1 MRKRGLFYLAVI
13 GFLVDPFNLPG
24 EKGPSTFVLSPVG
37 DSLRRV
43 RSLQQFSRFKAL
55 LQELRPIVQ
64 INPMLAMGN
73 GYFNLS
79 FEQFSSMA
87 LSIFSMLSE
96 KFRETALEEMEEAI
110 RIFKDAVQVFHSE
123 LSRKEIFRDSIIF
136 FLDSL
141 ASIDRDEI
149 SCTFISLLERIS
161 DVFSLRDTEKT
172 YQYLNY
178 LGIYLKNYRKFGSR
192 EQRQKVMELISRV
205 FAMDERAA
213 ELLRREFILTVDG
226 LSAIPATQIPP
237 HLSANIRAI
246 VESMPEEIK
255 EDLSI
260 IMTFF
265 QGGVR
270 YDGMCSDIR
279 FDSAVGVGSM
289 GWEGIREQV
298 FIHEL
303 GHIVQKNSI
312 LAWEG
317 FKELFSASKSESD
330 FLESS
335 NPHNPEYHRTNFMED
350 FADSFIRYCLDSIAA
365 CREMEQKGSE
375 ILKEKFKII
384 VSLFSFQRD
393 GKRYA
398 YIYRTTLSGK
408 TLTVKRAVVPLDEEG
423 IPVIP
428 SQIPE
433 EQWEVFS
440 YPQ

>member
-1 MRKRGLFYLAVI
+1 MKKSLFLFVFGI
-13 GFLVDPFNLPG
+13 FLFEG
-24 EKGPSTFVLSPVG
+24 IFISPVG

-110 RIFKDAVQVFHSE
+110 KIFKDAVQVFHSE

-141 ASIDRDEI
+141 ASIDRGEI

-255 EDLSI
+255 EALSI
-260 IMTFF
+260 IT
-265 QGGVR
+265 
-270 YDGMCSDIR
+270 
-279 FDSAVGVGSM
+279 
-289 GWEGIREQV
+289 
-298 FIHEL
+298 
-303 GHIVQKNSI
+303 
-312 LAWEG
+312 
-317 FKELFSASKSESD
+317 
-330 FLESS
+330 
-335 NPHNPEYHRTNFMED
+335 
-350 FADSFIRYCLDSIAA
+350 
-365 CREMEQKGSE
+365 
-375 ILKEKFKII
+375 
-384 VSLFSFQRD
+384 VSYTHL
-393 GKRYA
+393 
-398 YIYRTTLSGK
+398 TLPTK
-408 TLTVKRAVVPLDEEG
+408 A
-423 IPVIP
+423 
-428 SQIPE
+428 
-433 EQWEVFS
+433 
-440 YPQ
+440 